1 MKYFLSF
8 LILLSISIFIKAQ
21 RPQNIRIFNVEY
33 KEGKFFYE
41 YTVFKNEIFA
51 FEFKSCEGTGYHWYH
66 LNDSEPKTIE
76 LVNETHHSWR
86 DDFVPIT
93 EEIIIPPSNEN
104 KTITVTKIEPIVGGP
119 YEI

>member
-8 LILLSISIFIKAQ
+8 LILLSTSIFIKAQ

-51 FEFKSCEGTGYHWYH
+51 FQFERLRGNYHYWDH
-66 LNDSEPKTIE
+66 LNDSLSE
-76 LVNETHHSWR
+76 
-86 DDFVPIT
+86 
-93 EEIIIPPSNEN
+93 
-104 KTITVTKIEPIVGGP
+104 
-119 YEI
+119 